1 MRKQTSFSSIAI
13 STLIGYVFVLWA
25 AVLAA
30 PVLNQGGNI
39 FEMAMRFMPLLE
51 TPFYLTWQAN
61 TPKTILIATGLY
73 MFAIFAIHVH
83 KRNTRFGE
91 EHGSASWGDVNRL
104 CRKYR
109 DRKSKT
115 QNRIF
120 TKNFQMGMDMRR
132 INRNLH
138 ALIIGGPGTGKSRY
152 YVTPNILQCN
162 SSYIITD
169 PKGELLKAT
178 GWLLRLMGY
187 EIRVFD
193 LSHPTKSKCYN
204 PFFYIR
210 NDMDVLTLTTN
221 LINNTEVK
229 GAQVNDPYWKNSEQG
244 LLSALMFYLLEE
256 APLYEQ
262 NFAMVLTM
270 LRHMERSNEEGIP
283 SPVEI
288 LFEELSYKNP
298 DSIAVKQ
305 FAIYKSAPEKAK
317 AQIVNCTATRLNK
330 FNVKEYGRITSSDN
344 MDLGSIGER
353 KVALFSCTPVN
364 DATMNFLISMMYTQ
378 AFQILMNETAEKYG
392 GRLPVHVHCLLDEF
406 ANIAM
411 PENFERILATTRSYE
426 ISFSIVI
433 QSITQLKARFKDEW
447 EAIVSDC
454 DELLYLGGNEQ
465 STFEYLSKIFD
476 KETLDTNSYGRT
488 RGRNGSYS
496 TNYQNAGRDLM
507 TAGEIRLLDNDN
519 AFLLIRGER
528 PIMDVKYDL
537 KKHPNIKF
545 SSHGEGKEFHYDV
558 DLPTPRYTRPDECR
572 VMSGD
577 EAVSLMRT
585 A

>member
-1 MRKQTSFSSIAI
+1 MRKQISWSSIAI
-13 STLIGYVFVLWA
+13 SALIGYVFVLWA

-30 PVLNQGGNI
+30 PVLIQGGNI
-39 FEMAMRFMPLLE
+39 FEMAIRFMPLLE
-51 TPFYLTWQAN
+51 APFSLTWQVN

-73 MFAIFAIHVH
+73 LFAIFAMHVSQ
-83 KRNTRFGE
+83 RNTRFGE
-91 EHGSASWGDVNRL
+91 EHGSASWGDVKSL

-109 DRKSKT
+109 DRKNKMN
-115 QNRIF
+115 NRLF
-120 TKNFQMGMDMRR
+120 TSNFRMGMDMYRTQ
-132 INRNLH
+132 RNLH
-138 ALIIGGPGTGKSRY
+138 TLVVGGPGTQKSRG

-162 SSYIITD
+162 SSYIVTD

-178 GWLLRLMGY
+178 GWLLTQMGY

-193 LSHPTKSKCYN
+193 LAHPTKSKCYN

-210 NDMDVLTLTTN
+210 HDMDVLTLTTN

-229 GAQVNDPYWKNSEQG
+229 GAQVNDPFWKNSEQG
-244 LLSALMFYLLEE
+244 LLSALIFYLLEE
-256 APLYEQ
+256 APLHEQ

-270 LRHMERSNEEGIP
+270 LRFMEKSQEEGMP
-283 SPVEI
+283 SPVEV

-305 FAIYKSAPEKAK
+305 FAVYRSAPEKVK
-317 AQIVNCTATRLNK
+317 SQIVNCTATRLNK
-330 FNVKEYGRITSSDN
+330 LNVKEYSRITSSDN
-344 MDLGSIGER
+344 MDLGSIGEK

-364 DATMNFLISMMYTQ
+364 DTTMNFLIGMMYTQ
-378 AFQILMNETAEKYG
+378 AYQILMNETAEKYG
-392 GRLPVHVHCLLDEF
+392 GRLPIPVHCLMDEF
-406 ANIAM
+406 ANIAI

-433 QSITQLKARFKDEW
+433 QSITQLKTKFKDEW
-447 EAIVSDC
+447 ESILSDC
-454 DELLYLGGNEQ
+454 DELLYLGGNEP
-465 STFEYLSKIFD
+465 STFKFLSETLD

-507 TAGEIRLLDNDN
+507 TPGEVRMVDNEH
-519 AFLLIRGER
+519 ALLLIRGER
-528 PIMDVKYDL
+528 PVFDLKYDL

-545 SSHGEGKEFHYDV
+545 SSHGEGKEFHYEV
-558 DLPTPRYTRPDECR
+558 DLPTPRYTRPEDCS
-572 VMSGD
+572 VLSGE
-577 EAVSLMRT
+577 EAASLLS